1 MIETLNETMNA
12 CQSILQVILID
23 YFIIANNNKQTGN
36 NFFQDVIHINIYFQR
51 ENLLPLLRQ
60 RLKSVHIS

>member
-1 MIETLNETMNA
+1 MSEYIT
-12 CQSILQVILID
+12 SYID
-23 YFIIANNNKQTGN
+23 RLFIIANNNKQTEN
-36 NFFQDVIHINIYFQR
+36 YFFQDVIHINIYFQR